1 MKTLSAWAVEILSTA
16 APHLKVSETFAAV
29 AAWRRGELDV
39 GQATPPDRPAR
50 PDKPEL
56 LAPRDM
62 PRRSTGPKGRIALV
76 HALAHIE
83 LAAIDLA
90 WDIIARFPGLPRAFY
105 DDWVGVAFE
114 EAEHHDALARRLT
127 ELGSFYGDLPAH
139 DGLWSAA
146 ARTADNLAARLAVI
160 PMTLE
165 ARGLDT
171 TPQTVEKLRAA
182 EDESTAAIL
191 DVIFRDEIKHLAV
204 GIRWFEHLCE
214 SPHEAYKALID
225 ERFPG
230 GLKPPFNMEARAQAG
245 MVEEYLKP
253 WRQP

>member
-1 MKTLSAWAVEILSTA
+1 MSKTLCDWAVEILSTA
-16 APHLKVSETFAAV
+16 DPALKVSETAGAA
-29 AAWRRGELDV
+29 AAWRRGEMEL
-39 GQATPPDRPAR
+39 GRAQPPDRPAR

-90 WDIIARFPGLPRAFY
+90 WDIIARFPSLPRAFY
-105 DDWVGVAFE
+105 DDWVGVALE

-127 ELGSFYGDLPAH
+127 ELGAAYGELPAH
-139 DGLWSAA
+139 DGLWAA
-146 ARTADNLAARLAVI
+146 ASRTADDLAARLAVV

-182 EDESTAAIL
+182 GDESTAAIL

-204 GIRWFEHLCE
+204 GIRWFEHLC
-214 SPHEAYKALID
+214 SNPHTAYKMLID

-230 GLKPPFNMEARAQAG
+230 GLKPPFNMAARAQAG
-245 MVEEYLKP
+245 MGEGYLSP
-253 WRQP
+253 WL